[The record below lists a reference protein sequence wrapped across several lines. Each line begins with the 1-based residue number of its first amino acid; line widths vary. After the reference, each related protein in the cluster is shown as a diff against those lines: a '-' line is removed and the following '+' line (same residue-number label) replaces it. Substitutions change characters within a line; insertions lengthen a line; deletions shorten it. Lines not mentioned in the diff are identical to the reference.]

1 MRKGVRQ
8 LIVVARVLSYLW
20 LAGCIVVG
28 VVHWDSPDKPLMKL
42 GMVALS
48 MLPGF
53 AGLGLASILTGF
65 FRPDGQA

>member
-8 LIVVARVLSYLW
+8 LIVVARVLSYFW

-28 VVHWDSPDKPLMKL
+28 VMHWNSPDKPLMKL

-53 AGLGLASILTGF
+53 AGLGLASILKGF
-65 FRPDGQA
+65 FRPDGQV

>member
-8 LIVVARVLSYLW
+8 LIVVTRVLSYLW
-20 LAGCIVVG
+20 LAGCVVVA
-28 VVHWDSPDKPLMKL
+28 VVYWDSPDKPLMKL

-53 AGLGLASILTGF
+53 GGLGLAWILEGF
-65 FRPDGQA
+65 FRPDGQV